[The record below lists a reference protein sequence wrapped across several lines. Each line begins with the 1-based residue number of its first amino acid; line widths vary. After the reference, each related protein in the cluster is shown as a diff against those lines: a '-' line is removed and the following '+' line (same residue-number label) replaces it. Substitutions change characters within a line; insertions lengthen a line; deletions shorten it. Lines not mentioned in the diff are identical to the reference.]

1 MTLVA
6 RNIDKNLYNL
16 FKAEVIKR
24 GLTISKALE
33 EAMRLWLI
41 HKSLNIDLEAE
52 QNFRAYEKMEKKLL
66 KRYKGKYV
74 VIALG
79 EFKGAFNTLE
89 EAAQLIRQLNIK
101 HAVVTKLGEEKKV
114 TGEWWGGSISQ

>member
-1 MTLVA
+1 VTLVA

>member
-41 HKSLNIDLEAE
+41 HRSLSIDLEAE

-66 KRYKGKYV
+66 RKYKGKYI